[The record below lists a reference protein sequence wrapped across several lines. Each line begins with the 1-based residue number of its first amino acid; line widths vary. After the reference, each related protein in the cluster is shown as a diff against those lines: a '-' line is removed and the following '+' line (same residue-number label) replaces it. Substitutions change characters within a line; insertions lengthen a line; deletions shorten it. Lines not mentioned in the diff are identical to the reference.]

1 MPFGHPIDVLLT
13 EGTSKEETQETSAV
27 IIISKCRNAGIP
39 GKRIVRHRHFYGL
52 STVSVRQRH
61 FGIGVSPALPTYG
74 RNPEVSNL
82 IVFIFNDRSA

>member
-1 MPFGHPIDVLLT
+1 VPFGHPIDVLHT
-13 EGTSKEETQETSAV
+13 EGTSKEETQETSAA
-27 IIISKCRNAGIP
+27 ISKCRNAGIP

-61 FGIGVSPALPTYG
+61 FGVGVSPALLTYS

-82 IVFIFNDRSA
+82 IVFNDRSA